1 MSRQRRPTCASARS
15 SRPVMGSAVEIVGDT
30 GALLQ
35 FRAQIDRAPKD
46 EGLIAL
52 TLLTPLTL
60 VAPAARRV
68 SGVSGVRGIVGRGEQ
83 GTKLGSLRRHP
94 PHEPRAGAHGH
105 RHVAGAGVAPPVR
118 TRPRGHGGLLG
129 TRCVRGFLFGAKK
142 AATFPTRGASGLL
155 SLYSPECVE
164 GESRELR
171 LGGVPRSP
179 RCTGPSPPTC
189 GRPCAC
195 RARSSA

>member
-1 MSRQRRPTCASARS
+1 
-15 SRPVMGSAVEIVGDT
+15 MGSAVEIVGDT

-35 FRAQIDRAPKD
+35 LRAQIDRAPKD
-46 EGLIAL
+46 EDLIAL

-60 VAPAARRV
+60 VAPAVRRV

-118 TRPRGHGGLLG
+118 ARPRVPWWSSWHSVRTGVSLRGKAGHYLPDQGGPPVSCPLF
-129 TRCVRGFLFGAKK
+129 TRVRGRTILRTSPRGSSQNFALKLSKK
-142 AATFPTRGASGLL
+142 GIRGAGSVG
-155 SLYSPECVE
+155 Y
-164 GESRELR
+164 
-171 LGGVPRSP
+171 
-179 RCTGPSPPTC
+179 
-189 GRPCAC
+189 
-195 RARSSA
+195 RA